1 MEQVINEILDIIEKI
16 CEEHKKDFNII
27 LNKELIVKLNG
38 KLQQYTNE
46 YLMKNNHQKDKF
58 QVIWIELLMDCLK
71 AIENIDNI
79 LLIDTLKYGIK
90 PFINDIKE
98 EL

>member
-1 MEQVINEILDIIEKI
+1 MKEVINEILDIIEQM
-16 CEEHKKDFNII
+16 CEEYKKNFNVI
-27 LNKELIVKLNG
+27 LNKELILNLNN

-46 YLMKNNHQKDKF
+46 CLVKNNNQKDKCLM
-58 QVIWIELLMDCLK
+58 IWIEMLTDCLN

-90 PFINDIKE
+90 PFINNIKE

>member
-16 CEEHKKDFNII
+16 CEKHKKDFNII

-46 YLMKNNHQKDKF
+46 YLMKNNHQKDKS

>member
-1 MEQVINEILDIIEKI
+1 MEQVINEILDIIEQI
-16 CEEHKKDFNII
+16 CEEHKKKFNVI
-27 LNKELIVKLNG
+27 LNKELILNLNN

-46 YLMKNNHQKDKF
+46 CLIKINNQKDGF
-58 QVIWIELLMDCLK
+58 SMIWIEMLTDCLK

-90 PFINDIKE
+90 PFINDVKE